1 VEWPKFCTICP
12 EAWPAYFGSPPL
24 WQISEKNDRES
35 AFALNLGDLMQAE
48 GSSTQFTGVDRRG
61 LSEDKLRHVNDHLT
75 PLAAIIVLPGL
86 LVANLPM
93 RSAIVAGALI
103 VLSVILNYTLLYLAR
118 GSRARFFGSIR
129 VVVNYVVNI
138 LLLWLLYAVWSPVWL
153 LLLLMSIG
161 VAVYQNRRDSLL
173 AGLAFALMLLVV
185 HWNFGEQ
192 SVMAWT
198 EAGVKASMV
207 TLLNLYVNGLLRGSQ
222 EK

>member
-1 VEWPKFCTICP
+1 
-12 EAWPAYFGSPPL
+12 
-24 WQISEKNDRES
+24 
-35 AFALNLGDLMQAE
+35 MQAE
-48 GSSTQFTGVDRRG
+48 GSSTEYKGIERRG

-93 RSAIVAGALI
+93 RSAVVAGALI
-103 VLSVILNYTLLYLAR
+103 VLSVVLNYTFMYLAR
-118 GSRARFFGSIR
+118 GDKARFFGSIR
-129 VVVNYVVNI
+129 VVTNYVVNI
-138 LLLWLLYAVWSPVWL
+138 LLLWLLYAAWSPVWL

-161 VAVYQNRRDSLL
+161 VAVYQNRRDSFL

-207 TLLNLYVNGLLRGSQ
+207 MLLNLYVNGLQKRRQ
-222 EK
+222 